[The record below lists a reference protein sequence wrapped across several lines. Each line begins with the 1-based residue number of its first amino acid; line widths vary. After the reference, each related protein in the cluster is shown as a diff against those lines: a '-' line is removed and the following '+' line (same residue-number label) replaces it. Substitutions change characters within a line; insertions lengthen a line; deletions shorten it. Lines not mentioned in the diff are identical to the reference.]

1 MPALEAPRPAASV
14 PPLAAAALPDDVGA
28 LKAMVAQHDAPI
40 REQGFLVEKLRRQL
54 AILKRQCI
62 GAAEGR
68 APGDVP
74 DGEDAAGEE
83 GSAAGTARHPKR
95 KPFPDHL
102 PREAVVHAP
111 EADCAHCGEALRS
124 LGEDARELIE
134 YVPGRFV
141 VHRHVRPKLSCRS
154 CGTIAQAPM
163 PSLPIE
169 RGSPGPGLLAHV
181 LVSKYAD
188 HLPLNRQSEIY
199 AREGVELSRSTL
211 ADWVGQSASLLRPLV
226 DAVGRHVMAG
236 SSIHTD
242 DTPVPVLDP
251 GRGRTKTGRLWTYV
265 RDERPWAGP
274 APPAAFYRYSPD
286 RKGERPKGHLKG
298 YSGLLHADGYA
309 GYDKLTADGT
319 GIAEVACMAHVR
331 RKFFDIAKATGS
343 PVATEAVTRIAALY
357 AIEKRIKG
365 CRPDHRAAVRQEE
378 ARPLFKDLELWL
390 AATLPA
396 LPGRSSLAQAI
407 RYALSRMKRMGAYL
421 EDGTAALDNNA
432 AERSL
437 RGIAIGRK
445 NWTFAGS
452 DQGGERAA
460 AIYTLTETAKLAGID
475 PQAWLTDVLGRIAD
489 HPVNRIDELLPWNC
503 RSAD

>member
-1 MPALEAPRPAASV
+1 MPAIETPRPAASV
-14 PPLAAAALPDDVGA
+14 PPLAAEALPDDVGA
-28 LKAMVAQHDAPI
+28 LKAMVAQRDASL
-40 REQGFLVEKLRRQL
+40 REQGFLIEKLKVQLAMLRRQRFGAKSEGL
-54 AILKRQCI
+54 DQLDLLIEALEEEI
-62 GAAEGR
+62 GAAEGA
-68 APGDVP
+68 APGAAAV
-74 DGEDAAGEE
+74 DADEVAGEE
-83 GSAAGTARHPKR
+83 EADVRAAPKR

-102 PREAVVHAP
+102 PREVVVHAP
-111 EADCAHCGEALRS
+111 DESCAGCGEPMRP

-141 VHRHVRPKLSCRS
+141 VHRHVRPKLGCRS

-188 HLPLNRQSEIY
+188 HAPLNRQSEIY

-211 ADWVGQSASLLRPLV
+211 ADWVGQSAGLLRPLV

-242 DTPVPVLDP
+242 DTPIPVLDP

-265 RDERPWAGP
+265 R
-274 APPAAFYRYSPD
+274 
-286 RKGERPKGHLKG
+286 GERPRDHLKG

-319 GIAEVACMAHVR
+319 GITEVACMAHVR
-331 RKFFDIAKATGS
+331 RKFFDIAKSTGS

-357 AIEKRIKG
+357 GVEKRIRG
-365 CRPDHRAAVRQEE
+365 CPPEHRAQVRQAE
-378 ARPLFKDLELWL
+378 AKPLFEDLERWL
-390 AATLPA
+390 AATLPS

-407 RYALSRMKRMGAYL
+407 RYALTRMKRMTTYL
-421 EDGTAALDNNA
+421 EDGTAAIDNNA

-452 DQGGERAA
+452 DRGGERAA
-460 AIYTLTETAKLAGID
+460 AIYTLTETAKLNGID

-489 HPVNRIDELLPWNC
+489 HPVNKVDELLPWNC
-503 RSAD
+503 PLAR